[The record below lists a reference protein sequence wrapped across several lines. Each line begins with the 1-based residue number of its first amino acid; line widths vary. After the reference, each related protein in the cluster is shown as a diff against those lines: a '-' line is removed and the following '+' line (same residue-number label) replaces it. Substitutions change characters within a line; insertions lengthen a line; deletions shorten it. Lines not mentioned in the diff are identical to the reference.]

1 MGGSAGRRRSGV
13 AMALLAVLC
22 VAGGG
27 VGAAD
32 FSAQEVY
39 RRAAPSVV
47 MVYARLDGSTSSTGT
62 GSIIDARGFVL
73 TNAHVVS
80 TEDGRSSND
89 VAVFF
94 KPARVTGDMKNDLR
108 DGHRAVVVARSP
120 KLDLALLRV
129 EGGLPSGI
137 PALAFGN
144 SERIEIGEPV
154 AAIGHPGGG
163 GLWTL
168 TTGTISSA
176 RRRGDVDVFQ
186 TDAAINPGNSG
197 GPLLDSDARLIGLNT
212 FVVRVSDSGLPLEG
226 LNYSLRGNVVRAWLS
241 DHGVDVAV
249 RDRSIAVASNPTP
262 RQTLPAAEPA
272 EPQPAPA
279 PRPAAPAAPEPP
291 RAQPPP
297 AGGAEPRAFQGPD
310 GERMYGVPDRSF
322 SHDGLKSELYA
333 RTRKNAA
340 DAFDELDEMDT
351 SLDFE

>member
-1 MGGSAGRRRSGV
+1 MSGSAGWQRTGV
-13 AMALLAVLC
+13 ALALFALVC
-22 VAGGG
+22 VASSGI
-27 VGAAD
+27 GAAD

-47 MVYARLDGSTSSTGT
+47 MVYARLGGTTSSTGT

-73 TNAHVVS
+73 TNDHVIS
-80 TEDGRSSND
+80 TEGGKSSSD
-89 VAVFF
+89 IAVFF
-94 KPARVTGDMKNDLR
+94 KPARVTGDMKTDLR
-108 DGHRAVVVARSP
+108 NGHRAVVVARST

-129 EGGLPSGI
+129 EGGLPSSI

-144 SERIEIGEPV
+144 SEEIEIGESV

-197 GPLLDSDARLIGLNT
+197 GPLLDADARLIGLNT

-226 LNYSLRGNVVRAWLS
+226 LNYSLRGNVVLAWLS
-241 DHGVDVAV
+241 DHGVQVAM
-249 RDRSIAVASNPTP
+249 RDRSIEVASNPTP
-262 RQTLPAAEPA
+262 REPVPAAEPA
-272 EPQPAPA
+272 EPQQLPA
-279 PRPAAPAAPEPP
+279 PRPAAPATPEPP

-297 AGGAEPRAFQGPD
+297 TAREEPRPFEGPD
-310 GERMYGVPDRSF
+310 GEQMYGVPDRSF
-322 SHDGLKSELYA
+322 DHDDLKNELYA
-333 RTRKNAA
+333 RARKNAA
-340 DAFDELDEMDT
+340 DAFDELDDMDM
-351 SLDFE
+351 SLDAE